1 MRINILGC
9 GPGWQDCPDGQGEIW
24 GINDLHL
31 SRKCDV
37 ILDCHHLSRA
47 AKGKYQLGRRTADEV
62 RACIKGAKKSGV
74 PFYTTKEMKN
84 VPNSIPYPLEE
95 IKKEFQGDDYFG
107 SGVDYAIA
115 LAIYKGAIEIHLWGI
130 LMILNFEYAH
140 QKPSVDHWL
149 GVAIGRGIKVNVH
162 GRGSSILKTR
172 DQKLYGF
179 EIPQTFMI
187 ENQPEYVVKNGQLEK
202 VQPNDIST
210 G

>member
-1 MRINILGC
+1 MRIDILGC

-24 GINDLHL
+24 GINDLHM

-37 ILDCHHLSRA
+37 IIDCHHLSRA
-47 AKGKYQLGRRTADEV
+47 SKGRVQLGRRTMEEV
-62 RACIKGAKKSGV
+62 KKHLKVIKKSGI
-74 PFYTTKEMKN
+74 PCYTTRPIKGI
-84 VPNSIPYPLEE
+84 PNAIEYPLKE

-115 LAIYKGAIEIHLWGI
+115 LAIYKGATEIHLWGI
-130 LMILNFEYAH
+130 LMVLRFEYAH

-172 DQKLYGF
+172 NKKLYGF

-187 ENQPEYVVKNGQLEK
+187 DNQPEYVVKQGGIKRVEANGNQ
-202 VQPNDIST
+202 
-210 G
+210 